1 MNMNYLRFDYIVSAL
16 FVLAV
21 LALASMLTGCA
32 TGEREGWRASAR
44 ASGSETH
51 SFNMA
56 RLEAE
61 IAHSQQP
68 LVEFRASP
76 EALKVLAASGQ
87 PLELIVNNPYLS
99 ISRPE
104 SPWWHRL
111 VPEFR
116 DLAWVGTTIWQ
127 VERNYSTSKRQIS
140 ASDRR
145 HERDVESRARLE
157 DAIIANQAETEN
169 GGM

>member
-1 MNMNYLRFDYIVSAL
+1 MKYWFEILVRVLFLGVLGIAL
-16 FVLAV
+16 GMVLG
-21 LALASMLTGCA
+21 GCG
-32 TGEREGWRASAR
+32 TLSGEAEGWRGSAR

-51 SFNMA
+51 AFNMA

-61 IAHSQQP
+61 IDHSRQP

-76 EALKVLAASGQ
+76 EALQVLAASGQ

-99 ISRPE
+99 ISSPE
-104 SPWWHRL
+104 RPWWHRL

-116 DLAWVGTTIWQ
+116 DVAWLGTTIWQ
-127 VERNYSTSKRQIS
+127 VERQYSTSKRQIS

-145 HERDVESRARLE
+145 HEREMESRARLE
-157 DAIIANQAETEN
+157 DALIENQAAPE
-169 GGM
+169 GD